1 MSTEVSTAFV
11 QQYTA
16 NVALL
21 LQQRGSKLRGAVTED
36 GYVGK
41 AGVPVEQ
48 IGKTKAQKRTGRHSD
63 TPLMST
69 PHDRPWVYPTDYDW
83 ADLIDNP
90 DKVRM
95 LIDPTSSY
103 AMSAAMA
110 LGRAIDDEIMGAF
123 FGDRKTGENGSTT
136 TGFDSNNV
144 VAKTVG
150 GTNTGLNV
158 AKLRKAKRILMAN
171 QVDIE
176 MDQLFIAITAKEH
189 DDLLGDTQAIS
200 LDYNTKP
207 VLVDGKIT
215 SFMGFNFIPIELG
228 SADFDNADSFLDS
241 TDRVLPC
248 WAKSGMHLGIW
259 NDISGKIS
267 ERADKNYSTQVY
279 AEGTFGATRLE
290 EGKVVK
296 ITCHGTT

>member
-1 MSTEVSTAFV
+1 MSTEVTTAFV

-16 NVALL
+16 NVQML
-21 LQQRGSKLRGAVTED
+21 LQQRGSKLRRAVTED

-41 AGVPVEQ
+41 AATVVEQ
-48 IGKTKAQKRTGRHSD
+48 IGKTKAEKRTSRHAD
-63 TPLMST
+63 TPLMNT
-69 PHDRPWVYPTDYDW
+69 PHDRPWVYPNDYNW

-90 DKVRM
+90 DKLRM
-95 LIDPTSSY
+95 LIDPTSPY
-103 AMSAAMA
+103 ALGAAMA
-110 LGRAIDDEIMGAF
+110 LGRSIDDEIMGAF

-136 TGFDSNNV
+136 TSFDSNNV
-144 VAKTVG
+144 VAKSVG
-150 GTNTGLNV
+150 GSDTGLNV
-158 AKLRKAKRILMAN
+158 DKLRGAKRILMAN
-171 QVDIE
+171 EVDIE
-176 MDQLFIAITAKEH
+176 MDELFVAITAKEH

-215 SFMGFNFIPIELG
+215 AFMGFNFIHIELG
-228 SADFDNADSFLDS
+228 SSDFDNASSFLDS

-248 WAKSGMHLGIW
+248 WARSGMHVGMW
-259 NDISGKIS
+259 NDISGKIT

>member
-1 MSTEVSTAFV
+1 MSTEVTTAFV
-11 QQYTA
+11 EQYTA

-36 GYVGK
+36 SYVGK

-48 IGKTKAQKRTGRHSD
+48 IGATNAQKRTSRHAD
-63 TPLMST
+63 TPLMNT
-69 PHDRPWVYPTDYDW
+69 PHDRPWVFPSDYNW
-83 ADLIDNP
+83 ADLIDSP

-95 LIDPTSSY
+95 LIDPTSPY

-110 LGRAIDDEIMGAF
+110 LGRSIDDEVMGAF

-136 TGFDSNNV
+136 TQFDSNNV
-144 VAKTVG
+144 VAKSVG

-171 QVDIE
+171 EVDIE
-176 MDQLFIAITAKEH
+176 MDQLFIAVTAKEH
-189 DDLLGDTQAIS
+189 DDLLGDTQATS
-200 LDYNTKP
+200 LDYNTRP

-215 SFMGFNFIPIELG
+215 AFMGFNFIHIELG
-228 SADFDNADSFLDS
+228 SSRFENASSFLSS

-248 WAKSGMHLGIW
+248 WAKSGMHVGIW
-259 NDISGKIS
+259 NDIQGRIT